1 MSVSQRKNGR
11 WAVKYKTRDG
21 WKQKT
26 FPPSCE
32 VEARQFDADC
42 QYDAADNCRMTV
54 VEAVLAYLKA
64 VPHAD
69 RTVGLYEMLVL
80 GTDRKNG
87 RHFSGPAE
95 HLADRYTDTLT
106 RRDLESVRDICRDRH
121 IAPATINLYVS
132 KIKAALN
139 WCAEQDLIASN
150 PWGKY
155 RQLPATHK
163 SRKGELEDFRLIYE
177 AMPEWM
183 QWACRTTMALCLRPG
198 LSELFSLRWSAFDWR
213 QKTVSVWMPKV
224 QRTKTVFP
232 PNAYLA
238 EAWERYQTDTAKG
251 EQLVC
256 RSATGRELRA
266 MSVWRRGWCRACE
279 KVGKVMPPYA
289 MRHIAAS
296 EMLAGGADLAAV
308 SAQLGHK
315 SLQTTASFYT
325 HALTRAQRQAAE
337 SIPTCTNLVRIGAD
351 IEKQPFDIP

>member
-26 FPPSCE
+26 FPSSCE
-32 VEARQFDADC
+32 AEARQFDADC
-42 QYDAADNCRMTV
+42 QYDAADNCRMTLI
-54 VEAVLAYLKA
+54 EAVLAYLKA

-69 RTVGLYEMLVL
+69 LTVMLYERLVS
-80 GTDRKNG
+80 GSDRKNG
-87 RHFSGPAE
+87 HVAGPAE

-106 RRDLESVRDICRDRH
+106 RRDLESVRDICRDRN

-139 WCAEQDLIASN
+139 WCAEQDLIPSN
-150 PWGKY
+150 PWKKY

-163 SRKGELEDFRLIYE
+163 SRTGELEDFRLIYE
-177 AMPEWM
+177 ALPEWM
-183 QWACRTTMALCLRPG
+183 RWACRTTMALCLRPG

-213 QKTVSVWMPKV
+213 QKAVNVWMPKV
-224 QRTKTVFP
+224 QRTKMVFP
-232 PNAYLA
+232 PAAYLA
-238 EAWERYQTDTAKG
+238 EAWERYQIDSAKG
-251 EQLVC
+251 ELIVV
-256 RSATGRELRA
+256 RNRTGREVS
-266 MSVWRRGWCRACE
+266 MPIWRQGWYRACE
-279 KVGKVMPPYA
+279 KVGIKMPPYA

-315 SLQTTASFYT
+315 SLQTTTSFYT

-351 IEKQPFDIP
+351 NL